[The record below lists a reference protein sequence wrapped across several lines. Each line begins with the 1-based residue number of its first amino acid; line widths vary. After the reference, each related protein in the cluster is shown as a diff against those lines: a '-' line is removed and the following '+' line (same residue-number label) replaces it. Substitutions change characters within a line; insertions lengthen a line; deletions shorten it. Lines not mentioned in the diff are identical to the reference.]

1 MNYKNLLNSNSGRI
15 VISIILGLGIACLF
29 HKVCKDKDCIH
40 FSGPIISNIDGKIF
54 QHDGKCYTYK
64 ARAVKCNSSKKTV
77 NFDAKLPEEKGFGLP
92 SLTSLSS
99 SSYIPSFFTP
109 IK

>member
-29 HKVCKDKDCIH
+29 HKACKDKDCIH
-40 FSGPIISNIDGKIF
+40 FSGPIISNVDGKIF
-54 QHDGKCYTYK
+54 QHDNKCYTYK
-64 ARAVKCNSSKKTV
+64 AKAVKCNPTKKTV
-77 NFDAKLPEEKGFGLP
+77 YFDAKLPEEKGFSLP
-92 SLTSLSS
+92 SLSSISS
-99 SSYIPSFFTP
+99 SSYVPSFFTP